1 MDDLLKRCGVW
12 LLAAALA
19 LIIIAAP
26 LRLTAA
32 PLSYSNILKNSN
44 FCARSIAKE
53 ERRLGIPH
61 KLLYA
66 LSIKESGRWVKEDRA
81 NITWPWTVNA
91 GGIGK
96 HFNNRQNAI
105 RHVRKLRKEGQR
117 NIDIGCMQVNLH
129 YHPNAFKTIEAGF
142 DPATNVAYAAKFLS
156 ALKENHGTWQLAVRH
171 YHSANQNK
179 SGPYQNKVFQIW
191 NAALRNGNTGS
202 AIADAQHHENYS
214 PTAAIGYTKRAAKR
228 NYGKFFAELKK
239 KFPHRFGTLKKSG
252 TPNNAH
258 RAANLLAVWPPR
270 GYAAQRRAENI
281 ARAWSFSKRSR
292 PKPLRLSP

>member
-1 MDDLLKRCGVW
+1 MANLLKRCGIW
-12 LLAAALA
+12 LLAAAVA

-32 PLSYSNILKNSN
+32 PLSYPNLLKNGN

-61 KLLYA
+61 KLLHA
-66 LSIKESGRWVKEDRA
+66 LSIKESGRWIKEDRA

-91 GGIGK
+91 GGTGR

-105 RHVRKLRKEGQR
+105 QHVRKLQRKGQK
-117 NIDIGCMQVNLH
+117 NIDIGCMQINLH

-156 ALKENHGTWQLAVRH
+156 ALKVNHGTWQLAVRH
-171 YHSANQNK
+171 YHSANQTK

-191 NAALRNGNTGS
+191 KAALGNGNTGA
-202 AIADAQHHENYS
+202 AIADAQDRKNYL
-214 PTAAIGYTKRAAKR
+214 PTAPISFTKQASKR
-228 NYGKFFAELKK
+228 TYGKFFAELKR
-239 KFPHRFGTLKKSG
+239 KFPHRFGTSKRSG
-252 TPNNAH
+252 TPNSAH
-258 RAANLLAVWPPR
+258 RAANLLAAWPPR
-270 GYAAQRRAENI
+270 GYAAQRRAENL

-292 PKPLRLSP
+292 LKPLKLSP